1 MDIVALIFIYN
12 KFAAVKCAMKFS
24 IPSVFYFL
32 LITASCCKIFYLSV
46 LMIWKSFVAPKSVL
60 QLMLISSF
68 IIIFI
73 VIDELG

>member
-1 MDIVALIFIYN
+1 MCDEIFN
-12 KFAAVKCAMKFS
+12 PFCLLFS
-24 IPSVFYFL
+24 AYHIKL
-32 LITASCCKIFYLSV
+32 LQIFYLSV